1 MPTATIKSGV
11 LALVL
16 ALAATLTLPGAA
28 LAKFDIW
35 VSPELAK
42 KEIKVYAVLSMENTA
57 TADPE
62 LSGPLR
68 EAMETMLLEEG
79 YKAVARAQV
88 EKVLAEQSLSLSGIT
103 ETQSAQ
109 VGKLLNTDAIVVG
122 TIAPNQILVKAIEV
136 KTGEIIWKG
145 VAHLTPRLGRLLG
158 LANHGRVRLNAAAL
172 ARKLARAMKN
182 LPEEEEAEEAKP
194 EGE

>member
-172 ARKLARAMKN
+172 ARNLARAMKN